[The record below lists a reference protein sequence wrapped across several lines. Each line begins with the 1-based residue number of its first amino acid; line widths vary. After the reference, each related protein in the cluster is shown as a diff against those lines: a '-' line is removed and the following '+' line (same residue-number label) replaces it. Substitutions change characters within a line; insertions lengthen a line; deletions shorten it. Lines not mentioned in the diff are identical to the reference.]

1 MLRMTL
7 RRASVLVFL
16 LAAVAMAPSAALA
29 QAASTSSGQAW
40 PTKPV
45 KFVVPFP
52 PGGSVDPLARLLGA
66 KLGESLGQQFI
77 VENRPG
83 ASGAIGTAYA
93 AKQPADGYTFVIT
106 FDTHAIIPF
115 LQKLPYDTE
124 KDFDAVMLVGTAP
137 LAITTQPSKPY
148 RGIEDVIKAA
158 KAKPDSITFGSIGNG
173 SVGHLSMTVFA
184 QQAGIKLVHVPYKG
198 GGPMMQDALGG
209 AIELG
214 VASVAALAANIKGG
228 KLRAIATT
236 GKRRANTVPDAPA
249 LAERGFPEFNAVDW
263 WAIFTPA
270 GTPKP
275 VVDKMYDELVK
286 ALKLTDVHKNLSE
299 TLGMDILGASPQ
311 ATQRFLLAEM
321 ARWGKVVRDN
331 DIRTD

>member
-1 MLRMTL
+1 MT
-7 RRASVLVFL
+7 RAAFHI
-16 LAAVAMAPSAALA
+16 AALA
-29 QAASTSSGQAW
+29 ACLALSTAAPALAQDPSTGSGQAW

-45 KFVVPFP
+45 KIVCPFP

-66 KLGESLGQQFI
+66 KLSDALGQQFI
-77 VENRPG
+77 VENRTG

-124 KDFDAVMLVGTAP
+124 KDFDPVMLVGTAP
-137 LAITTQPSKPY
+137 LAVTTQPTKPY
-148 RGIEDVIKAA
+148 RSIEDVIKAA
-158 KAKPDSITFGSIGNG
+158 KAKPDAITFGSIGNG
-173 SVGHLSMTVFA
+173 SVGHLSMTVFM

-214 VASVAALAANIKGG
+214 VASVAALAANVKGG
-228 KLRAIATT
+228 KLRAVATT
-236 GKRRANTVPDAPA
+236 GDKRAHTMPDVPTI
-249 LAERGFPEFNAVDW
+249 AERGFAGFSAADW
-263 WAIFTPA
+263 WMIIAPA

-275 VVDKMYDELVK
+275 VVQKYHAELAK
-286 ALKLTDVHKNLSE
+286 AIRLPDVAKTLTE
-299 TLGMDILGASPQ
+299 TLGMDITAASPE
-311 ATQRFLLAEM
+311 ATQKFLLAEM

-331 DIRTD
+331 NIRAD

>member
-1 MLRMTL
+1 MT
-7 RRASVLVFL
+7 RAAFR
-16 LAAVAMAPSAALA
+16 SAALA
-29 QAASTSSGQAW
+29 ACLALAATAAPAFAQDW

-45 KFVVPFP
+45 KIVCPFP
-52 PGGSVDPLARLLGA
+52 PGGSVDPLGRLLGA
-66 KLGESLGQQFI
+66 KLSESLGQQFI
-77 VENRPG
+77 VENRTG

-115 LQKLPYDTE
+115 LQKLPYDTA
-124 KDFDAVMLVGTAP
+124 KDFDPVMLVGTAP

-148 RGIEDVIKAA
+148 RDIGDVIKAA
-158 KAKPDSITFGSIGNG
+158 KAKPESITFGSIGNG

-228 KLRAIATT
+228 KLRAIGTT
-236 GKRRANTVPDAPA
+236 GDKRAHTVPDVPT
-249 LAERGFPEFNAVDW
+249 LAERGFPGFSAADW
-263 WAIFTPA
+263 WMIVAPA
-270 GTPKP
+270 GTPKA
-275 VVDKMYDELVK
+275 VIAKLHAELVK
-286 ALKLTDVHKNLSE
+286 AIRQPDVTRNLTE
-299 TLGMDILGASPQ
+299 TLGMEIAAATPE
-311 ATQRFLLAEM
+311 ATQKFLLSEM

-331 DIRTD
+331 DIRAD

>member
-1 MLRMTL
+1 MK
-7 RRASVLVFL
+7 RASFRI
-16 LAAVAMAPSAALA
+16 AALA
-29 QAASTSSGQAW
+29 ACLVVSTLASAQDW

-45 KFVVPFP
+45 KLVVPFP

-66 KLGESLGQQFI
+66 KISETLGQQFI
-77 VENRPG
+77 VENRTG

-93 AKQPADGYTFVIT
+93 AKQPADGYTFVVT

-158 KAKPDSITFGSIGNG
+158 KAKPDAITFGSIGNG
-173 SVGHLSMTVFA
+173 SVGQLSMTVFM
-184 QQAGIKLVHVPYKG
+184 QQAGIRLVHVPYKG

-214 VASVAALAANIKGG
+214 VASVAALAANVKGG

-236 GKRRANTVPDAPA
+236 GEKRAHTMPEVPT
-249 LAERGFPEFNAVDW
+249 LAERGFAGFSAVDW
-263 WAIFTPA
+263 WMIVAPA

-275 VVDKMYDELVK
+275 VIGRLHAELTK
-286 ALKLTDVHKNLSE
+286 AIRLPDVGRNLTE
-299 TLGMDILGASPQ
+299 TLGMDVVAASPE
-311 ATQRFLLAEM
+311 ATRKFLLSEM

-331 DIRTD
+331 NIRAD

>member
-1 MLRMTL
+1 MK
-7 RRASVLVFL
+7 RASPLRI
-16 LAAVAMAPSAALA
+16 AALA
-29 QAASTSSGQAW
+29 ACLIASTLAPSTGSGQDW

-45 KFVVPFP
+45 KLVVPFP

-66 KLGESLGQQFI
+66 KISEVLGQQFI
-77 VENRPG
+77 VENRTG

-93 AKQPADGYTFVIT
+93 AKQPADGYTFVVT

-124 KDFDAVMLVGTAP
+124 KDFDPVMLVGTAP

-158 KAKPDSITFGSIGNG
+158 KAKPDAITFGSIGNG
-173 SVGHLSMTVFA
+173 SVGHLSMTVFM
-184 QQAGIKLVHVPYKG
+184 QQAGIKIVHVPYKG

-214 VASVAALAANIKGG
+214 VASVAALAANVKGG

-236 GKRRANTVPDAPA
+236 GEKRAHTMPDVPT
-249 LAERGFPEFNAVDW
+249 LAERGFAGFSAADW
-263 WAIFTPA
+263 WMIVAPA

-275 VVDKMYDELVK
+275 IIGRLHAELVK
-286 ALKLTDVHKNLSE
+286 AIRLPDVGRNLTE
-299 TLGMDILGASPQ
+299 TLGMDVVAASPE
-311 ATQRFLLAEM
+311 ATQKFLLSEM

-331 DIRTD
+331 NIRAD

>member
-1 MLRMTL
+1 MK
-7 RRASVLVFL
+7 RASFRI
-16 LAAVAMAPSAALA
+16 AALA
-29 QAASTSSGQAW
+29 ACLVVSTLASAQDW

-45 KFVVPFP
+45 KLVVPFP

-66 KLGESLGQQFI
+66 KISETLGQQFI
-77 VENRPG
+77 VENRTG

-93 AKQPADGYTFVIT
+93 AKQPADGYTFVVT

-124 KDFDAVMLVGTAP
+124 KDFDPVMLVGTAP

-158 KAKPDSITFGSIGNG
+158 KAKPDAITFGSIGNG
-173 SVGHLSMTVFA
+173 SVGQLSMTVFM
-184 QQAGIKLVHVPYKG
+184 QQAGIRLVHVPYKG

-214 VASVAALAANIKGG
+214 VASVAALAANVKGG

-236 GKRRANTVPDAPA
+236 GEKRAHTMPEVPT
-249 LAERGFPEFNAVDW
+249 LAERGFAGFSAVDW
-263 WAIFTPA
+263 WMIVAPA

-275 VVDKMYDELVK
+275 VIGRLHAELTK
-286 ALKLTDVHKNLSE
+286 AIRLPDVGRNLTE
-299 TLGMDILGASPQ
+299 TLGMDVVAASPE
-311 ATQRFLLAEM
+311 ATRKFLLSEM

-331 DIRTD
+331 NIRAD

>member
-1 MLRMTL
+1 MTSA
-7 RRASVLVFL
+7 RTAFRGAAFAACL
-16 LAAVAMAPSAALA
+16 LASLATTIA
-29 QAASTSSGQAW
+29 QAQDW

-45 KFVVPFP
+45 KLVVPFP
-52 PGGSVDPLARLLGA
+52 PGGSVDPLARLLGV
-66 KLGESLGQQFI
+66 KLGDALGQQFI

-93 AKQPADGYTFVIT
+93 AKSPADGYTFVVT

-124 KDFDAVMLVGTAP
+124 KDFDPVMLVGTAP

-158 KAKPDSITFGSIGNG
+158 KAKPDAITFGSIGNG
-173 SVGHLSMTVFA
+173 SIGHLSMTVFGQA
-184 QQAGIKLVHVPYKG
+184 AGIKLVHVPYKG

-236 GKRRANTVPDAPA
+236 GEKRARTVPDVPT
-249 LAERGFPEFNAVDW
+249 LAERGFRGFSAVDW
-263 WAIFTPA
+263 WMILAPA

-275 VVDKMYDELVK
+275 IVEKIHAELVK
-286 ALKLTDVHKNLSE
+286 AIRLPDVNRNLTE
-299 TLGMDILGASPQ
+299 TLGMDVVAATPE
-311 ATQRFLLAEM
+311 ATQKFLLGEM

-331 DIRTD
+331 DIRAD

>member
-1 MLRMTL
+1 MT
-7 RRASVLVFL
+7 RAFFRTAALAACL
-16 LAAVAMAPSAALA
+16 AAIAAVAPAAA
-29 QAASTSSGQAW
+29 QEW

-45 KFVVPFP
+45 KLVCPFP

-66 KLGESLGQQFI
+66 KLSEALGQQFI
-77 VENRPG
+77 VENRTG

-124 KDFDAVMLVGTAP
+124 KDFDPVMLVGTAP

-148 RGIEDVIKAA
+148 KGIEDVIQAA
-158 KAKPDSITFGSIGNG
+158 KAKPDAITFGSIGNG

-236 GKRRANTVPDAPA
+236 GARRAHTVPDVPT
-249 LAERGFPEFNAVDW
+249 LAERGFTGFSAADW
-263 WAIFTPA
+263 WMIVAPA
-270 GTPKP
+270 GTPKAIIA
-275 VVDKMYDELVK
+275 KLHGELVK
-286 ALKLTDVHKNLSE
+286 AIRNPDVTRNLTE
-299 TLGMDILGASPQ
+299 TLGMDIAAASPEE
-311 ATQRFLLAEM
+311 TQKFLLAEM
-321 ARWGKVVRDN
+321 ARWGKVVREN
-331 DIRTD
+331 DIRAD

>member
-1 MLRMTL
+1 MT
-7 RRASVLVFL
+7 RAAFRI
-16 LAAVAMAPSAALA
+16 AALA
-29 QAASTSSGQAW
+29 ACLTLSAAAVPALAQDW

-45 KFVVPFP
+45 KIVCPFP
-52 PGGSVDPLARLLGA
+52 PGGSVDPLGRLLGA
-66 KLGESLGQQFI
+66 KLSEALGQQFI
-77 VENRPG
+77 VENRTG

-124 KDFDAVMLVGTAP
+124 KDFDPVMLVGTAP

-148 RGIEDVIKAA
+148 RDIGDVIKAA
-158 KAKPDSITFGSIGNG
+158 KAKPDSVTFGSIGNG

-236 GKRRANTVPDAPA
+236 GAKRAHTVPDVPT
-249 LAERGFPEFNAVDW
+249 LAERGFTGFSAADW
-263 WAIFTPA
+263 WMIVAPV
-270 GTPKP
+270 GTPKA
-275 VVDKMYDELVK
+275 VIAKLHGELVK
-286 ALKLTDVHKNLSE
+286 AIRTPDVSRNLTE
-299 TLGMDILGASPQ
+299 TLGMDIMAASPED
-311 ATQRFLLAEM
+311 TQKFLLSEM
-321 ARWGKVVRDN
+321 ARWGKVVREN
-331 DIRTD
+331 DIRAD

>member
-1 MLRMTL
+1 MT
-7 RRASVLVFL
+7 RASFRI
-16 LAAVAMAPSAALA
+16 AATAACLIAATAAAP
-29 QAASTSSGQAW
+29 QAAAQDPSTSSGQAW

-45 KFVVPFP
+45 KLVVPFP

-66 KLGESLGQQFI
+66 KLADSLGQQFLI
-77 VENRPG
+77 ENRTG

-93 AKQPADGYTFVIT
+93 AKQPADGYTFVVT
-106 FDTHAIIPF
+106 FDTHAIIPY

-124 KDFDAVMLVGTAP
+124 KDFDPVMLVGTAP

-158 KAKPDSITFGSIGNG
+158 KAKPDAITFGSIGNG
-173 SVGHLSMTVFA
+173 SVGHLSMTVFM
-184 QQAGIKLVHVPYKG
+184 QQAGIRLVHVPYKG

-209 AIELG
+209 ALELG
-214 VASVAALAANIKGG
+214 VASVAALAANVKGG

-236 GKRRANTVPDAPA
+236 GEKRAHTMPEVPT
-249 LAERGFPEFNAVDW
+249 LGERGFAGFSAADW
-263 WAIFTPA
+263 WMIITPA

-275 VVDKMYDELVK
+275 VVQKLHAELVK
-286 ALKLTDVHKNLSE
+286 AIRLPDVSRTLTE
-299 TLGMDILGASPQ
+299 TLGMDVIAASPE
-311 ATQRFLLAEM
+311 ATQKFLLAEM

-331 DIRTD
+331 NIRAD